1 MPSWSI
7 DGISAVTL
15 AVSDM
20 AKSVA
25 FYRALGLDVSYGGP
39 DTRFTTMRAG
49 PTVINLRHAT
59 SGTGSAWGRVILRVR
74 GVDAL
79 HDDLV
84 QRGLAPTA
92 PRDAEWGERY
102 FEISAPEGVVI
113 SFAELPDVSTDATRR
128 PCPLIARDERTLV
141 ASTVRAERS
150 TPEDHR
156 GPARADEG
164 QVTRRRPWS
173 LAL

>member
-15 AVSDM
+15 AVLDM
-20 AKSVA
+20 ARSVA

-39 DTRFTTMRAG
+39 NARFTTMRAG

-59 SGTGSAWGRVILRVR
+59 SGTGSDWGRVILRVR

-113 SFAELPDVSTDATRR
+113 SFAELVSTSRPDVDHA
-128 PCPLIARDERTLV
+128 PAPALARDERIPGRV
-141 ASTVRAERS
+141 S
-150 TPEDHR
+150 
-156 GPARADEG
+156 GAR
-164 QVTRRRPWS
+164 
-173 LAL
+173 

>member
-1 MPSWSI
+1 MPSWTI

-15 AVSDM
+15 AVLDM
-20 AKSVA
+20 ARSVA
-25 FYRALGLDVSYGGP
+25 FYRALGLEVSFGGP
-39 DTRFTTMRAG
+39 DTRFTTMRGG

-59 SGTGSAWGRVILRVR
+59 SVTGSAWSRVILRVR

-102 FEISAPEGVVI
+102 FEVSDPEGVVI
-113 SFAELPDVSTDATRR
+113 SFAEPVSTGRADVDRT
-128 PCPLIARDERTLV
+128 PSPPLASDERIPGRV
-141 ASTVRAERS
+141 S
-150 TPEDHR
+150 
-156 GPARADEG
+156 GAR
-164 QVTRRRPWS
+164 
-173 LAL
+173 